1 MKKTKKALASLAI
14 AGMALTMLP
23 FNAFATGAVPTR
35 LAGTTAEQTAVQ
47 IADQT
52 SWTGTAILASSA
64 SYGMVDALTSGPFAT
79 FLKAPILLQ
88 EPGAVLNADTKAELI
103 KLSVKTVYVTSGTAV
118 ISQAVLTELTSMNIT
133 VVTLGGAD
141 RFETSVNIAKKMVA
155 MGAPVSKVA
164 LAYGWLNQDALSIA
178 AIASSSC
185 SPILLTEKN
194 VVPAHVK
201 EFLDADANITSSDV
215 IGGTGVISDIVKAAF
230 PNATRHY
237 GNTAYDTNSQVI
249 QDFASS
255 LTFENIYIA
264 NGVTGIDALA
274 GAPLAAQT
282 KSAIVLTDGMT
293 VPAVAIFVQSKASD
307 NTVFT
312 ALGGVAVVPET
323 LRGQW
328 RSVEKPVIYLY
339 PTTEQQVSVK
349 LIYDGKFTC
358 TYPEYKNGWEVIAHP
373 DGTLLNLGDNKQYS
387 YLFWEGILDNNRWD
401 MTKGFVVAGK
411 DTKDFLQDKLS
422 LMGLT
427 PKEYN
432 DFIVYWL
439 PRMQDNQ
446 YNLITFANKEYE
458 QRVHLSISPN
468 PDSVLRVFMVYKPIT
483 SKIYITPQQLTTFT
497 RTGFNVVEW
506 GGTEVR

>member
-14 AGMALTMLP
+14 AGMVLTMLP
-23 FNAFATGAVPTR
+23 FSASATGTVPTR
-35 LAGTTAEQTAVQ
+35 LAGTTAPQTAVK

-52 SWTGTAILASSA
+52 GWTGTAILASSA
-64 SYGMVDALTSGPFAT
+64 SYGMVDALTSGPLAT

-88 EPGAVLNADTKAELI
+88 EPGAVLNADTNAELI
-103 KLSVKTVYVTSGTAV
+103 KLAVKTVYVTSGTAV
-118 ISQAVLTELTSMNIT
+118 ISQAVLDELKNMGII
-133 VVTLGGAD
+133 VAPLGGFD
-141 RFETSVNIAKKMVA
+141 RAATSVNIAQKMSGVTNVA
-155 MGAPVSKVA
+155 VA
-164 LAYGWLNQDALSIA
+164 NSEQDALSIA
-178 AIASSSC
+178 AIASASG
-185 SPILLTEKN
+185 SPILLTDKDSVPDS
-194 VVPAHVK
+194 VVA
-201 EFLDADANITSSDV
+201 FLASSPNITTSDA
-215 IGGTGVISDIVKAAF
+215 IGGPGVISDAVMAAF
-230 PNATRHY
+230 PNATRHW

-249 QDFASS
+249 QNFASS
-255 LTFENIYIA
+255 LAFENIYIA

-282 KSAIVLTDGMT
+282 KSPIVLTDGRT
-293 VPAVAIFVQSKASD
+293 VPVVASFVQCKASH

-312 ALGGVAVVPET
+312 ALGGEAVVPENVRIGVT
-323 LRGQW
+323 NGPAK
-328 RSVEKPVIYLY
+328 KPVIYLY
-339 PTTEQQVSVK
+339 PTTEQQISVK
-349 LIYDGKFTC
+349 LMYDGRFTC

-373 DGTLLNLGDNKQYS
+373 DGSLFNLGDNKEYS
-387 YLFWEGILDNNRWD
+387 YLFWEGILANNRWD

-439 PRMQDNQ
+439 PIMQDNE
-446 YNLITFANKEYE
+446 YNLITFANEEYA
-458 QRVHLSISPN
+458 QRVHLSIDPN

-483 SKIYITPQQLTTFT
+483 SKIYIAPQQLTTFN
-497 RTGFNVVEW
+497 RTGYSVVEW